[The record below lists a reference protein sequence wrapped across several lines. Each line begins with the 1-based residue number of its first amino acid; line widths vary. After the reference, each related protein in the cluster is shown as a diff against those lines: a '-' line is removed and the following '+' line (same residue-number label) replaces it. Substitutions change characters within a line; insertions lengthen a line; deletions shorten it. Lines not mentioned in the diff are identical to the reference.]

1 MERNLFNL
9 NDFEYV
15 MNLGSKDLAKSEK
28 DQYLLELSSLCHLFN
43 ETQSDRDI
51 PKHLNIFNPP
61 KNICDELILFPGSF
75 SPWHKGHAACVLGC
89 EQKPVLIIPDFN
101 PWKGERSTDSWEDFV
116 AIYRFILEA
125 PRKGIY
131 LYPGFLIKSESNPTV
146 EWLPKLPLP
155 SKRLLM
161 GDDSFLSLHKWKE
174 AQKLISSLEELYI
187 CPRKG
192 EEDELE
198 EQSNNLKEEFQI
210 KINFLPSHDYQELS
224 STSLRK

>member
-1 MERNLFNL
+1 MERNLLNF

-15 MNLGSKDLAKSEK
+15 MNLGSKNLVKSER
-28 DQYLLELSSLCHLFN
+28 DHYLHELSHISSLFHQGLHQAEIPEHLSIF
-43 ETQSDRDI
+43 SL
-51 PKHLNIFNPP
+51 PKE
-61 KNICDELILFPGSF
+61 DWDDLILFPGSF

-125 PRKGIY
+125 PRKGVY

-146 EWLPKLPLP
+146 DWLPNLPLK

-174 AQKLISSLEELYI
+174 APKLISSLEELYI

-192 EEDELE
+192 EEGELE
-198 EQSNNLKEEFQI
+198 DQSKRLKEEYSI

>member
-1 MERNLFNL
+1 MERNLFNF
-9 NDFEYV
+9 NDFKYV
-15 MNLGSKDLAKSEK
+15 MNIDSSDLGKSEK
-28 DQYLLELSSLCHLFN
+28 DQYLLELSRISSLFHQGLQQEKIPEHL
-43 ETQSDRDI
+43 DI
-51 PKHLNIFNPP
+51 FSPP
-61 KNICDELILFPGSF
+61 EEIWDDLILFPGSF

-89 EQKPVLIIPDFN
+89 EDRPVLIIPDFN

-146 EWLPKLPLP
+146 DWLPKLPLK

-174 AQKLISSLEELYI
+174 AAKLISSLEELYI

-192 EEDELE
+192 EEGELE
-198 EQSNNLKEEFQI
+198 EQSKYLRKEYPI